1 VTRWKPTAQGRAG
14 VGRGDSVQADR
25 AQVCE
30 QAAEAVHGQGGRGL
44 FGGGFGQGARGADGA
59 TRPVWAAR
67 AVYLSSLVCSRGARR
82 GPHVQLR

>member
-44 FGGGFGQGARGADGA
+44 FGGGFGQGARGADG
-59 TRPVWAAR
+59 RPGQSGR
-67 AVYLSSLVCSRGARR
+67 PRQFTCRR
-82 GPHVQLR
+82 R

>member
-44 FGGGFGQGARGADGA
+44 FGGGFGQGARGADGGDQA
-59 TRPVWAAR
+59 
-67 AVYLSSLVCSRGARR
+67 SLGGLGSLLVVAGE
-82 GPHVQLR
+82 